1 MSKTGKVVMIRSF
14 KDRDT
19 ESIFNQQ
26 PVRRWRGI
34 EKVALRKLMMIA
46 AAVRPEVLREPP
58 GNHFEA
64 LHGDREGQYSIRI
77 NDRSKQLT
85 LSTLAVC
92 IVTLLIGFTG
102 IALLF
107 SMPVMPISFL
117 AWMAGLM
124 VVYTVLA
131 QIMKVVYIRIN
142 KEWV

>member
-1 MSKTGKVVMIRSF
+1 MIRSF

-77 NDRSKQLT
+77 NDRYRICFSW
-85 LSTLAVC
+85 SDGAENVE
-92 IVTLLIGFTG
+92 IVD
-102 IALLF
+102 
-107 SMPVMPISFL
+107 
-117 AWMAGLM
+117 
-124 VVYTVLA
+124 YH
-131 QIMKVVYIRIN
+131 
-142 KEWV
+142 

>member
-1 MSKTGKVVMIRSF
+1 MIRSF

-77 NDRSKQLT
+77 NDRYRICFSW
-85 LSTLAVC
+85 SDGAENIE
-92 IVTLLIGFTG
+92 IVD
-102 IALLF
+102 
-107 SMPVMPISFL
+107 
-117 AWMAGLM
+117 
-124 VVYTVLA
+124 YH
-131 QIMKVVYIRIN
+131 
-142 KEWV
+142 